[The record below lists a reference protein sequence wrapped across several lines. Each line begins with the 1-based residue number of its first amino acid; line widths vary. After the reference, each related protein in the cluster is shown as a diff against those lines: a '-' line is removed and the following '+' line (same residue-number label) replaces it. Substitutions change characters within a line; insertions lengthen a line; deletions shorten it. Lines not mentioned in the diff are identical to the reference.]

1 MPGVIKTLLDVCQR
15 GHLNDY
21 VTAIAGSPNQPALA
35 IASAAGE
42 IILIN
47 PETQTEISLQE
58 ANGQSID
65 CLAFS
70 SDGHY
75 LAAGGQSGQLLI
87 WPIHPSIAPSPHPFD
102 SAQDGPPIHSPTIH
116 PHPRTWLDSL
126 TWNPI
131 RNELAFSLGRYAQVW
146 DAETEDVV
154 ATLQFENSS
163 ILDIAWHPQGNHL
176 AVSGHQGV
184 KIWFRDDWDADPEV
198 LEIAAASVAIALSP
212 DGQYLASGNLDRT
225 LLVWPFDSAD
235 PWQMRGFPGKVRQLT
250 WSDVTV
256 GQAPLLATASG
267 TDIIIWHKQSDASD
281 GWDAQVLD
289 LHEQRVNAIAFQP
302 GSTLLASAAEDG
314 RIGLWP
320 KAQQATQILEGASQ
334 GFSTLGWSP
343 NGAWLA
349 AGGRQGEW
357 LVWKQSSRGRGFG

>member
-1 MPGVIKTLLDVCQR
+1 M
-15 GHLNDY
+15 NDY
-21 VTAIAGSPNQPALA
+21 VTAIAWCPSQLTLA

-70 SDGHY
+70 SDGHH

-87 WPIHPSIAPSPHPFD
+87 WPIHPSASL
-102 SAQDGPPIHSPTIH
+102 PIHSPTRL

-126 TWNPI
+126 TWSPT

-146 DAETEDVV
+146 DTEAEDIVT
-154 ATLQFENSS
+154 TLQFENSS
-163 ILDIAWHPQGNHL
+163 VLDMAWHPQGNHL

-184 KIWFRDDWDADPEV
+184 KIWCRDNWDADPEV
-198 LEIAAASVAIALSP
+198 REIAAASVAIALSP

-225 LLVWPFDSAD
+225 LLVWPFNSAD
-235 PWQMRGFPGKVRQLT
+235 PWQMSGFPGKVRQLA

-267 TDIIIWHKQSDASD
+267 TDVIVWRKQSDAND
-281 GWDAQVLD
+281 GWNAEVLD

-314 RIGLWP
+314 WICLWQ
-320 KAQQATQILEGASQ
+320 KAQRATQILEGASQ
-334 GFSTLGWSP
+334 GFSVLSWSP
-343 NGAWLA
+343 NGKWLA
-349 AGGRQGEW
+349 AGGQQGEW
-357 LVWKQSSRGRGFG
+357 LVWKQSNRGKGFG

>member
-1 MPGVIKTLLDVCQR
+1 MPGVTQTLLDVCQR

-21 VTAIAGSPNQPALA
+21 VTAIAWCPNQPTLA

-47 PETQTEISLQE
+47 PETQTEIGLQE
-58 ANGQSID
+58 TNGQSID

-70 SDGHY
+70 SDGHH

-87 WPIHPSIAPSPHPFD
+87 WPIHPSTPR
-102 SAQDGPPIHSPTIH
+102 PIHSPTRL

-131 RNELAFSLGRYAQVW
+131 RNELAFSLGRYVQVW
-146 DAETEDVV
+146 DTEAEDVV
-154 ATLQFENSS
+154 TTLQFENSS
-163 ILDIAWHPQGNHL
+163 VLDMAWHPQGNHL

-184 KIWFRDDWDADPEV
+184 KIWQRDNWDADPEV
-198 LEIAAASVAIALSP
+198 REIAAASVAIALSP

-235 PWQMRGFPGKVRQLT
+235 PWQMRGFPGKVRQLA

-256 GQAPLLATASG
+256 GQAPLLATASSTG
-267 TDIIIWHKQSDASD
+267 VVVWRKQSDASD

-314 RIGLWP
+314 WICLWQ
-320 KAQQATQILEGASQ
+320 KAQRATQILEGASQ
-334 GFSTLGWSP
+334 GFSVLSWSP
-343 NGAWLA
+343 NGNWLA

-357 LVWKQSSRGRGFG
+357 LVWKQSSRGKGFG